1 MKQELHESTERLGK
15 APLGKLI
22 LRLSLPGMVAMITM
36 TLYNLVDA
44 FWVAKLGHEAIAAL
58 AVVMPVQIFTLAVGL
73 GSGIGIGSLT
83 SRRFGEGNIETTNH
97 IAGQIFG
104 LSAMFGTLSIL
115 MYTLFT
121 QPLLTLGGATPDIM
135 DYATKFLVIIAFGS
149 PFFLFQGLSNELLRA
164 SGDALRPMIF
174 SITAAVTNIILDPLL
189 IFGIGPFPEMG
200 IGGAA
205 LATVISQFAG
215 AFLAFSYIVILRKS
229 AYKIRLSYLKP
240 DFSILRNVYSVGFP
254 TMLTVIS
261 ESMTFIILNN
271 VLSGFGSV
279 ALAAGGLAMR
289 VIDLFYMPVFG
300 AAEGL
305 LPIIGYNFGAR
316 LFRRLWRSVRIT
328 SIGLSGILGILSIF
342 GIIFSPQITGIFT
355 TQVELIEQGATA
367 IRIFLFSVVIF
378 GPANMFIT
386 TFMGIGKG
394 KDVFFLSMVRQA
406 VLIASLLILP
416 RILALNGAWLSMP
429 VADLAGFFIGG
440 FWVLREYKRQMKS
453 MKVNPVYES
462 L

>member
-58 AVVMPVQIFTLAVGL
+58 TVVMPVQIFTLAVGL

-104 LSAMFGTLSIL
+104 LAAIFGTLSIL
-115 MYTLFT
+115 VYTLFT

-174 SITAAVTNIILDPLL
+174 SITAAMTNIILDPLL

-289 VIDLFYMPVFG
+289 VIDLAYMPVFG

-328 SIGLSGILGILSIF
+328 SIGLASILGILSIF

-355 TQVELIEQGATA
+355 TEVELIEQGATA

-386 TFMGIGKG
+386 TFMGLGKG
-394 KDVFFLSMVRQA
+394 KTVFFLSMVRQA

-453 MKVNPVYES
+453 MEVNPFYES
-462 L
+462 

>member
-58 AVVMPVQIFTLAVGL
+58 TVVMPVQIFTLAVGL

-104 LSAMFGTLSIL
+104 LAAIFGTLSIL
-115 MYTLFT
+115 VYTLFA

-289 VIDLFYMPVFG
+289 VIDLAYMPVFG

-328 SIGLSGILGILSIF
+328 SIGLASILGILSIF

-355 TQVELIEQGATA
+355 TEVELIKQGATA

-386 TFMGIGKG
+386 TFMGLGKG

-440 FWVLREYKRQMKS
+440 FWVLREYKRQMKC
-453 MKVNPVYES
+453 MEVNPFYES
-462 L
+462 

>member
-58 AVVMPVQIFTLAVGL
+58 TVVMPVQIFTMAVGL

-104 LSAMFGTLSIL
+104 LAAIFGTLSIL
-115 MYTLFT
+115 VYTLFT
-121 QPLLTLGGATPDIM
+121 QPLLTLGGATPDVM
-135 DYATKFLVIIAFGS
+135 DYATEFLVIIAFGS

-289 VIDLFYMPVFG
+289 VIDLAYMPVFG

-316 LFRRLWRSVRIT
+316 LFHRLWRSVRIT
-328 SIGLSGILGILSIF
+328 SIGLASILGIISIF
-342 GIIFSPQITGIFT
+342 GLIFSPQIIGIFT
-355 TQVELIEQGATA
+355 TEVELIEQGATA
-367 IRIFLFSVVIF
+367 IRIFLVSVVIF
-378 GPANMFIT
+378 GPSNMFIT
-386 TFMGIGKG
+386 TFMGLGKG
-394 KDVFFLSMVRQA
+394 KDVFYLSMVRQV

-429 VADLAGFFIGG
+429 IADLAGFFIGG

-453 MKVNPVYES
+453 MEVNPVYES
-462 L
+462 

>member
-58 AVVMPVQIFTLAVGL
+58 TVVMPVQIFTLAVGL

-104 LSAMFGTLSIL
+104 LAAIFGTLSIL
-115 MYTLFT
+115 VYTLFT

-289 VIDLFYMPVFG
+289 VIDLAYMPVFG

-328 SIGLSGILGILSIF
+328 SIGLASILGILSIF

-355 TQVELIEQGATA
+355 TEVELIEQGATA

-386 TFMGIGKG
+386 TFMGLGKG

-453 MKVNPVYES
+453 MEVNPFYES
-462 L
+462 

>member
-58 AVVMPVQIFTLAVGL
+58 TVVMPVQIFTLAVGL

-83 SRRFGEGNIETTNH
+83 SRRFGEGNIETTNR

-104 LSAMFGTLSIL
+104 LAAIFGTLSIVV
-115 MYTLFT
+115 YTLFT

-215 AFLAFSYIVILRKS
+215 AFLAFSYIVILHKS

-289 VIDLFYMPVFG
+289 VIDLAYMPVFG

-316 LFRRLWRSVRIT
+316 LFHRLWRSVRIT
-328 SIGLSGILGILSIF
+328 SIGLASILGILSIF
-342 GIIFSPQITGIFT
+342 GLIFSPQIIGIFT
-355 TQVELIEQGATA
+355 TEVELIEQGATA

-386 TFMGIGKG
+386 TFMGLGKG
-394 KDVFFLSMVRQA
+394 KDVFFLSVVRQA

-440 FWVLREYKRQMKS
+440 FWVLREYKRHMKS
-453 MKVNPVYES
+453 MEINPVYES
-462 L
+462 

>member
-58 AVVMPVQIFTLAVGL
+58 TVVMPVQIFTLAVGL

-104 LSAMFGTLSIL
+104 LAAIFGTLSIL
-115 MYTLFT
+115 VYTLFT

-205 LATVISQFAG
+205 LATVISQFVG
-215 AFLAFSYIVILRKS
+215 AFLAFSYIIILRKS

-289 VIDLFYMPVFG
+289 VIDLAYMPVFG

-355 TQVELIEQGATA
+355 TEVELIEQGATA

>member
-58 AVVMPVQIFTLAVGL
+58 TVVMPVQIFTLAVGL

-104 LSAMFGTLSIL
+104 LAAIFGTLSIL
-115 MYTLFT
+115 VYTLFT

-174 SITAAVTNIILDPLL
+174 SITAAMTNIILDPLL

-289 VIDLFYMPVFG
+289 VIDLAYMPVFG

-328 SIGLSGILGILSIF
+328 SIGLASILGILSIF

-355 TQVELIEQGATA
+355 TEVELIKQGATA

-386 TFMGIGKG
+386 TFMGLGKG
-394 KDVFFLSMVRQA
+394 KTVFFLSMVRQA

-453 MKVNPVYES
+453 MEVNPVYES
-462 L
+462 

>member
-104 LSAMFGTLSIL
+104 LAAIFGTLSIL
-115 MYTLFT
+115 VYTLFT

-289 VIDLFYMPVFG
+289 VIDLAYMPVFG

-316 LFRRLWRSVRIT
+316 LFHRLWRSVRIT
-328 SIGLSGILGILSIF
+328 SIGLASILGILSIF

-355 TQVELIEQGATA
+355 TEVELIEQGATA

-386 TFMGIGKG
+386 TFMGLGKG

-453 MKVNPVYES
+453 MEVNPFYES
-462 L
+462 